1 MDSTI
6 GTVLTETDTT
16 TGPRPHV
23 YSVLDHTPQ
32 ILNDNGFMQR
42 CNVLCRTPRDARAVI
57 TDVESSSSLV
67 PRFRFCNETLHALD
81 ERKVLPSLHSRD
93 SVELCRLA
101 AGKRCLAQRWLASR
115 ILLTHVIVRQSL
127 FFFRTGLHCVYIC
140 FTFTRSGC
148 VPTTGH
154 VGQVPTPQLVFA
166 SRRQRLA
173 TISSPVSDLG
183 VKKTGSSN
191 SSS

>member
-127 FFFRTGLHCVYIC
+127 FFSGQDSTVCTSVLLSRGLAVC
-140 FTFTRSGC
+140 R
-148 VPTTGH
+148 
-154 VGQVPTPQLVFA
+154 PQGTLAKF
-166 SRRQRLA
+166 QRLN
-173 TISSPVSDLG
+173 SYLPVGVSVLLQSVPRSRILG
-183 VKKTGSSN
+183 
-191 SSS
+191 